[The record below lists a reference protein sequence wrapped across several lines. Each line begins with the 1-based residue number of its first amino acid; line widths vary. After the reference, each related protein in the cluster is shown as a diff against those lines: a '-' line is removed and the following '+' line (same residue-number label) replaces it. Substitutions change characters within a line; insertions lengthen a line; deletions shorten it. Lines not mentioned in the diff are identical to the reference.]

1 MSQLVMLPEDIVAEI
16 AKQAA
21 EGFAE
26 LTADS
31 AKQAEYAKRL
41 SQAVITAMRNPGC
54 EVRVTAPTTRLMLAS
69 MRWTF
74 TALKHFNVAQKG
86 LSSFAQLELT
96 NGSCIR
102 FFVGDT
108 K

>member
-1 MSQLVMLPEDIVAEI
+1 MSQLVMLPEDIVNEI
-16 AKQAA
+16 AKQTV
-21 EGFAE
+21 EGVAE
-26 LTADS
+26 LAADS

-41 SQAVITAMRNPGC
+41 SRAVAVAIRNPGC
-54 EVRVTAPTTRLMLAS
+54 EVRVTAPTARLMLAS

-74 TALKHFNVAQKG
+74 AALKHFNVAQKG

-102 FFVGDT
+102 FFIGDT
-108 K
+108 E